1 MARKEKKYLFIYKTT
16 NILSGKYYIGM
27 HSTDDLDDG
36 YLGSGTRLR
45 YSINKHGKENFIRE
59 ILEFCKTR
67 EELKNREVEIVNL
80 NEIAKI
86 DCINLKVG
94 GYGGFSSEEHKIKFF
109 TEGVKNGRLKTNEL
123 LKNKFGADFQSEIT
137 KNFRS
142 SLENDETLKDDWILK
157 IKIGLSNAG
166 FCDGTFKNKK
176 HSEETKKLMSESA
189 KGTGLGETNS
199 QFGTCWITKNGANK
213 KIKKEDLETYQLEG
227 WLKGRK

>member
-1 MARKEKKYLFIYKTT
+1 MVRKEKKYHFIYKTT

-67 EELKNREVEIVNL
+67 EELKNREGEIVNL

-94 GYGGFSSEEHKIKFF
+94 GFGGFSSEEHKIKYF
-109 TEGVKNGRLKTNEL
+109 TEGVKNGRLKTNEF
-123 LKNKFGADFQSEIT
+123 LKNKFGDNFQSEIG
-137 KNFRS
+137 KNFRI
-142 SLENDETLKDDWILK
+142 SLENDKTLKDDWILK
-157 IKIGLSNAG
+157 TKIGFLNAG
-166 FCDGTFKNKK
+166 FSEGTFKNKK
-176 HSEETKKLMSESA
+176 HSEETKKLMSESS
-189 KGTGLGETNS
+189 KGNGVGESNS
-199 QFGTCWITKNGANK
+199 QFGTCWITKDGTNK
-213 KIKKEDLETYQLEG
+213 KIKKEGLETYQLDG
-227 WLKGRK
+227 WVKGRK